1 MKRVRIVFSA
11 IFVFCL
17 ASFSRSAFSTSFCL
31 VKAGSCP
38 SSSCTSYS
46 GATANGPDWY
56 VNCCGNIKGVS
67 KCGYNPMNPTVG
79 STAPSF
85 TANGNGGNN
94 TVCYCKVIYPLVS
107 KNWMVAKNFSTGA
120 ECEAD
125 CSSACVDAA
134 KGGYLSILTR
144 NLY

>member
-17 ASFSRSAFSTSFCL
+17 VSFSRSAFSTSFCL

-46 GATANGPDWY
+46 GATTNGPSWY

-67 KCGYNPMNPTVG
+67 KCGYDASASIG
-79 STAPSF
+79 STVMSF
-85 TANGNGGNN
+85 TATGAGGLNKY
-94 TVCYCKVIYPLVS
+94 CYCKVIYPLVS
-107 KNWMVAKNFSTGA
+107 KYWMLAKNFSTGA

-134 KGGYLSILTR
+134 KGDYLSVLTID
-144 NLY
+144 LY